1 MERRFACLL
10 AFFVRAIIS
19 KRLNSI
25 ILTFASTQATPVSGK
40 MLARQLRSKGSIT
53 ATLRRTFASTA
64 QRNSPVATES
74 AVTPP
79 PSESSSSPNS
89 YYKITLLRSAIAL
102 GARKKATLVSLGIH
116 RRMQTVYHPHSPEF
130 AGKILAVKE
139 LVRVENVPKDAVR
152 TKTEQRQERKA
163 SRGYVILDRLQNKDL
178 FADVSK

>member
-19 KRLNSI
+19 KRLDSI
-25 ILTFASTQATPVSGK
+25 ILTFASAQTTPDSGK
-40 MLARQLRSKGSIT
+40 MLARQLGSKGSIP
-53 ATLRRTFASTA
+53 ATLRRTFASTV
-64 QRNSPVATES
+64 QRNSPNSPVATEA
-74 AVTPP
+74 AVTPS

-130 AGKILAVKE
+130 EIGRASCRE
-139 LVRVENVPKDAVR
+139 RVCP
-152 TKTEQRQERKA
+152 
-163 SRGYVILDRLQNKDL
+163 YV
-178 FADVSK
+178 